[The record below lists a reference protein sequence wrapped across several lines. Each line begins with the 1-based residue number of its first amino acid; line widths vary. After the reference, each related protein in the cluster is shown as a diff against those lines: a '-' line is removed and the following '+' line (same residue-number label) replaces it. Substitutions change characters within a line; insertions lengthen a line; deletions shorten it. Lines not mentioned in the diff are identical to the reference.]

1 MGQTELRTRLLSTTS
16 TRQMKLSARCS
27 SGGAVTDHH
36 TCPPP
41 RMSRTCHR
49 RWLAKSVLLGE
60 TSAAAA
66 ACRLS
71 EPCIWPVDVV
81 ERRRRPPRI
90 IHTETANGTYTM
102 QCSESLEIFYFFHF
116 IIFARTP
123 CEWKVCISC
132 IKILYTIPHKWRLDT
147 PKSKFTTFGQTFLS
161 PKNYMHTDVQIQ
173 NKIKA
178 LENLNIA
185 L

>member
-16 TRQMKLSARCS
+16 TRRMKLSARCS

-60 TSAAAA
+60 TSAAA